1 MSQMNSRPPRRG
13 PMGGHGPMGG
23 GPMMAGAKAKD
34 FKGSMKK
41 LLRYMAQYKFR
52 ILLVMLFAV
61 ASTVFMIVGP
71 KILGNA
77 TTEMANGI
85 LGKIMG
91 TGEGID
97 FAAIAR
103 ILLTLVVLYI
113 TSAAFSYIQG
123 WLMTGVT
130 MKVTYNLR
138 NDIAKK
144 INRLPL
150 KYFDKTSHGEV
161 LSRVTNDVDT
171 LAQSLNQSITQIIT
185 SLTTFIGIRFR

>member
-1 MSQMNSRPPRRG
+1 MSERNARPPRRG
-13 PMGGHGPMGG
+13 PMGGPMGG
-23 GPMMAGAKAKD
+23 GPMMPGAKAKD

-41 LLRYMAQYKFR
+41 LLHYMAQYKFR
-52 ILLVMLFAV
+52 VLLVMLFAV

-77 TTEMANGI
+77 TTEMTNGI
-85 LGKIMG
+85 MGKVTG

-97 FAAIAR
+97 FSAIAR
-103 ILLTLVVLYI
+103 ILISLVLLYVA
-113 TSAAFSYIQG
+113 SAAFSYIQG

-130 MKVTYNLR
+130 MKVTYHLR
-138 NDIAKK
+138 NDIARK

-150 KYFDKTSHGEV
+150 KYFDRTSHGEV
-161 LSRVTNDVDT
+161 LSRVTNDIDT

-185 SLTTFIGIRFR
+185 SVATFVGI